1 MSSQI
6 ISNSECDCS
15 VCVHGHDLDPRKN
28 SMVVCGPQRKAHDAA
43 YCCTGFRRITI
54 VEIDE
59 KADARFGK
67 PNADL
72 SGGIPYAPNTC
83 SQSDTDRLVWLRRN
97 ISGLEMRRIGI
108 CMNDSS
114 DTDEFRQRIDKAI
127 TATSRNTPP
136 NIANVLA
143 AQKATDNSTLRFGP
157 EKQKGG
163 ERGGL

>member
-1 MSSQI
+1 MTFEEKCRLVKIHAAINDAMGDTDPDCGDMTDAEIRQEEPLLWAGMSLAKMI
-6 ISNSECDCS
+6 GPGPWDKFFISNAELRS
-15 VCVHGHDLDPRKN
+15 
-28 SMVVCGPQRKAHDAA
+28 
-43 YCCTGFRRITI
+43 
-54 VEIDE
+54 
-59 KADARFGK
+59 
-67 PNADL
+67 
-72 SGGIPYAPNTC
+72 GIPHAPNDC